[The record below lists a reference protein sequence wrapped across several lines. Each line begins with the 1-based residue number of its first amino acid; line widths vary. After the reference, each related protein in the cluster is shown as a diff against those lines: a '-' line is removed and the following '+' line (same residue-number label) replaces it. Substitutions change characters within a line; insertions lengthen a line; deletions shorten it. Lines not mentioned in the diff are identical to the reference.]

1 MDESLREMGN
11 GGGRRRGKRRRRKG
25 EKKKEEAVLRQP
37 GQEATVEVQC
47 EETLLGRYSILL
59 VEGVGG
65 EGEGGGARRRGG
77 GGGRGEKEETGFS
90 QPGQGA
96 TVEAECNRQ
105 AVHRNCTCECKLCC
119 CFFPV

>member
-47 EETLLGRYSILL
+47 EETPLGRYSILL

-65 EGEGGGARRRGG
+65 EGEGRRDRIQSAGSG
-77 GGGRGEKEETGFS
+77 SNSGGR
-90 QPGQGA
+90 A
-96 TVEAECNRQ
+96 
-105 AVHRNCTCECKLCC
+105 
-119 CFFPV
+119 